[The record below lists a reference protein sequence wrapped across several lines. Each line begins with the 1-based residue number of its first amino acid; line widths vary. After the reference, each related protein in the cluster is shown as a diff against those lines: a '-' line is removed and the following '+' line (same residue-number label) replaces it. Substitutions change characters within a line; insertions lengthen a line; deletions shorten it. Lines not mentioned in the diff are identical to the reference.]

1 MSNKKEIF
9 YLTVKDHS
17 VSKESFDLYIDYEF
31 QFLKTLPK
39 PELNHL
45 ESYYESEDYISHTD
59 SQKNFFEKTYQLV
72 RNVSLKQKRKLVS
85 KLSNGKQILDI
96 GCGTGDFL
104 KELNLHGFQTTGFE
118 PNSKAATIATQK
130 GINLIDDYK
139 KLPDATFDVITMWHV
154 LEHVYDLHEQIAELK
169 RLIKP
174 NGVIIIAVPN
184 FKSFDAFYYGKDWAA
199 FDVPRHLWHFSK
211 NSIRLLFGQN
221 KFKVVQI
228 LPMYFDAFYVS
239 MLSEKYRK
247 NSLSFLRGI
256 FVGSYSNL
264 KGLFT
269 GEFSSQIYII
279 KP

>member
-1 MSNKKEIF
+1 MSNKKEIL
-9 YLTVKDHS
+9 YLKVKDHS
-17 VSKESFDLYIDYEF
+17 VSKETFDLYIDSEF

-45 ESYYESEDYISHTD
+45 DSYYESEDYISHTD

-85 KLSNGKQILDI
+85 KLSNGKQVLDI

-104 KELNLHGFQTTGFE
+104 KELNLHGYQSTGFE
-118 PNSKAATIATQK
+118 PNLKAATIAKQK
-130 GINLIDDYK
+130 GINLIEDYK
-139 KLPDATFDVITMWHV
+139 KLPQATFDVITMWHV
-154 LEHVYDLHEQIAELK
+154 LEHVYDLQEQISELK

-211 NSIRLLFGQN
+211 NSIRLIFGQ
-221 KFKVVQI
+221 KGFKVVQI

-239 MLSEKYRK
+239 MLSEKYRN
-247 NSLSFLRGI
+247 NSLSFLKGI
-256 FVGSYSNL
+256 FVGAYSNI
-264 KGLFT
+264 KALFS